1 MTNIYRDQSD
11 NIEND
16 ILLTGRF
23 WEILPVPADV
33 LQSLDAD
40 FKYQSP
46 KPLQRRILPLIHT
59 TPHCSMVVEVSNE
72 AYLKPCQWCALS
84 LGCQSFDLLF
94 AG

>member
-1 MTNIYRDQSD
+1 MTSIYGDQSD
-11 NIEND
+11 SIEND
-16 ILLTGRF
+16 ILLTGSFR
-23 WEILPVPADV
+23 EILPVQAAV

-46 KPLQRRILPLIHT
+46 KPLQRRILPMILT

-72 AYLKPCQWCALS
+72 AYLKPCKWCALS
-84 LGCQSFDLLF
+84 LDCQRFDLLL

>member
-1 MTNIYRDQSD
+1 MISIHRDRSD
-11 NIEND
+11 NIQND

-23 WEILPVPADV
+23 WETLPVPADV
-33 LQSLDAD
+33 LQSLDAV
-40 FKYQSP
+40 FKFQSP
-46 KPLQRRILPLIHT
+46 TPFQRWILPSVLT
-59 TPHCSMVVEVSNE
+59 TPHCSMVTEVSSE